1 LARFVVTGGAGFI
14 GSHLVDSLLLRG
26 NAVRVVDDLST
37 GREANVPSGVEF
49 IQGSLVDPD
58 TAARAV
64 TGCEYVLH
72 QAAVPSVPLSIARPR
87 PSHQAN
93 IDATFNVLMAA
104 RDAGVRRVVFAA
116 SSSAYGDVPIQPKR
130 EDMQAAPCSP
140 YALQKYF
147 GEMYCAMF
155 AQLYGLETVSLRY
168 FNVFGPRQ
176 HPMSPYSGVISQFI
190 RAALSGERPVIYGDG
205 EQTRDFTYIDNVLDG
220 VMRAIDAPD
229 AVGETINIA
238 KPGRLSGR
246 SSAPFRRLYMSRLGW
261 GMCAIPRRISPR
273 RNACSDTA
281 QPSRLRLACGEPSSG
296 LEGIER
302 PACGGLRLPC
312 ATERRAVRPPQGSV
326 GFRLCR

>member
-1 LARFVVTGGAGFI
+1 
-14 GSHLVDSLLLRG
+14 
-26 NAVRVVDDLST
+26 VVDDLST

-238 KPGRLSGR
+238 TGG
-246 SSAPFRRLYMSRLGW
+246 
-261 GMCAIPRRISPR
+261 RISINQAWSALGEIVGPLPTPLYEPPR
-273 RNACSDTA
+273 VGDVRNSQADISKA
-281 QPSRLRLACGEPSSG
+281 
-296 LEGIER
+296 ER
-302 PACGGLRLPC
+302 MLGYCPTVTFETGLRRTVEW
-312 ATERRAVRPPQGSV
+312 ARGN
-326 GFRLCR
+326 